1 VEATSRRD
9 DLGVR
14 VQHFAT
20 RPRRRRRKRR
30 KRTRP
35 SSRAR
40 RVTRRDDATR
50 AFLFVLERSGRTDVT
65 REFWYRNNAE
75 VSLMAKCS

>member
-1 VEATSRRD
+1 M
-9 DLGVR
+9 
-14 VQHFAT
+14 HFAT
-20 RPRRRRRKRR
+20 RPPQRRRRERR

-75 VSLMAKCS
+75 VSLMAKCL